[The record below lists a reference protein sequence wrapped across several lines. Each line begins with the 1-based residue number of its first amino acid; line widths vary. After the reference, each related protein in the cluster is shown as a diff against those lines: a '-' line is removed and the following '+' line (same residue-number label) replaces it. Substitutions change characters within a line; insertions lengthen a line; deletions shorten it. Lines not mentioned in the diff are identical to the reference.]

1 MNFFGKFVELFP
13 GTGNLD
19 AGIFPFVPR
28 HGLQF
33 AGIFFP

>member
-1 MNFFGKFVELFP
+1 MNFLGKFVELFP

-19 AGIFPFVPR
+19 AGIFPFASP
-28 HGLQF
+28 HGLQS